1 MLLRCVFPL
10 LVVNIVMLSSAA
22 QIRIQVVSAG
32 NNEPLPYATVQ
43 VLSFTYS
50 SVTNDSGFAYLPQ
63 QAMNNTVTVSCI
75 GYNTLA
81 LKITDAI
88 SRVFLEPMP
97 VLLSELHIA
106 MPNAEDLLFAS
117 IRKAY
122 SNYMPNQ
129 IANLFYRTTVK
140 DKQGQYMGIFEA
152 QGKRY
157 EPDFDNKQVLESRV
171 PHVAIQFHVMRS
183 AGFEQVPAA
192 LVSGPAASDFLHRYA
207 LPHFWKNYNIKHRI
221 ISDQAT
227 GNALMQVEL
236 LPQKNIRVINLMDKK
251 LMQTHAFF
259 NARRTYYIQIA
270 DTSLVAIE
278 IQNLKPQAMW
288 GPMKNFTQNSF
299 RAYYRM
305 GNAGDRQVLQYMIYE
320 YERYENNTATIYK
333 VKDELYVTNHSEVE
347 KSPKEVAVEWGLSI
361 IGQRP
366 FLTFVYKNPQNLT
379 WPSETRR
386 MGIPNEYWREDKTAW
401 KSSLFPATDYQK
413 IRTDL
418 QGDRNIGDF
427 K

>member
-1 MLLRCVFPL
+1 MLLRFVFAL
-10 LVVNIVMLSSAA
+10 LVVNIVMLTSTA
-22 QIRIQVVSAG
+22 QIRLQIVSAG
-32 NNEPLPYATVQ
+32 NNEPVPYATVQ
-43 VLSFTYS
+43 VQSFDYS

-63 QAMNNTVTVSCI
+63 KAMNYTVTVSCI
-75 GYNTLA
+75 GYKSLA
-81 LKITDAI
+81 FKITDAI

-97 VLLSELHIA
+97 VLLNELHIA

-140 DKQGQYMGIFEA
+140 DKGGQYIGVFEA

-192 LVSGPAASDFLHRYA
+192 LISGPAASDFLHRYA
-207 LPHFWKNYNIKHRI
+207 LPHFWKNYSIKHRI
-221 ISDQAT
+221 INDQAT

-236 LPQKNIRVINLMDKK
+236 LPQKNIRVINLLDKK

-305 GNAGDRQVLQYMIYE
+305 GNAGGRQVLQYMIYE
-320 YERYENNTATIYK
+320 YERYENKTGIPYK
-333 VKDELYVTNHSEVE
+333 VIDEAYLTNHSEVQQ
-347 KSPKEVAVEWGLSI
+347 SPSEVAAALSLSI
-361 IGQRP
+361 AGNRP
-366 FLTFVYKNPQNLT
+366 FLKFSYKNPQNLS

-386 MGIPNEYWREDKTAW
+386 MGIPNEYWREEKTAW

-413 IRTDL
+413 ILADL
-418 QGDRNIGDF
+418 KGDPNIDHF
-427 K
+427 R